1 MIRESGI
8 TQIVVCGVPDQKS
21 SRDMESYIDFN
32 FNMSTFLHGQQVDF
46 IKEDQY
52 RTISLEQLII
62 EHCYAL
68 FEAEDI
74 RLHIQ
79 QRNLRLI
86 GASIQPDGYWKTI
99 FINGFDINQ
108 HRLLN

>member
-1 MIRESGI
+1 MIRDSGI
-8 TQIVVCGVPDQKS
+8 TQIVVCGVPNQKS
-21 SRDMESYIDFN
+21 SGDSKSHIDFN

-46 IKEDQY
+46 INEDQY
-52 RTISLEQLII
+52 RTISLEHLII
-62 EHCYAL
+62 EQCYAL
-68 FEAEDI
+68 LEAEDI
-74 RLHIQ
+74 HMHIQ

-99 FINGFDINQ
+99 FIYGFDINQ

>member
-8 TQIVVCGVPDQKS
+8 TQIVVCGVPDPKS
-21 SRDMESYIDFN
+21 SGDLESHIDFN

-52 RTISLEQLII
+52 RTISLEHLII
-62 EHCYAL
+62 GHCYAL
-68 FEAEDI
+68 IESDDI
-74 RLHIQ
+74 HMRIQ
-79 QRNLRLI
+79 QRSLRLI

-99 FINGFDINQ
+99 FINGYEVNQ